1 MSYSQKPLCYFHLLP
16 VQSFLAPPIFNHSG
30 AMSEYQQLPSLLASL
45 EQCGCLIH
53 TVNIA
58 PLSLLLGNTSLL
70 LSFLSP
76 LAQTSELG
84 F

>member
-1 MSYSQKPLCYFHLLP
+1 MSYSQKPLCYFHPLP
-16 VQSFLAPPIFNHSG
+16 AQSFLASRIPDHSG
-30 AMSEYQQLPSLLASL
+30 AMSGHQQLPSLLASL
-45 EQCGCLIH
+45 EQCGSLIH

-70 LSFLSP
+70 LTYLSP
-76 LAQTSELG
+76 LAQTHELG